1 MSNERINKILEL
13 QGKGWIVREIAEELS
28 CDMRTI
34 YRDLEKYKKSCHQN
48 VGDKIL
54 SGGNVMS
61 VSSNPVMTQNN
72 DVMTRKMDVMTGE
85 KHVMTNF
92 RDNILYLPLQG
103 EGDKNVM
110 TKKTNVMTYE
120 SKGKSKSRKKAMKK
134 IKESS
139 EVNVWDVSLSFFIK
153 FIIVSVVIM
162 STTFSNVQL
171 MKMDISLKDCPTWLI
186 ALSCGILEVS
196 VCVIRSINFSKS
208 CHWAIYGIKILYR
221 EALCLGIIAFLV
233 YGSSRGVATENAE
246 LKIKTEGLLQKI
258 SLEQSKIKRYSSQI
272 KTLSQTE
279 NDRKKNKWLIL
290 RYDKGLSEAE
300 NSLKGLNDQK
310 MNLGSLEGHSGNE
323 KAIFFLKLL
332 SLLIISY
339 IAPSIKRDFG
349 GFRIMVIDRVMNGLY
364 RLFSEVQT
372 KNDKKEVSA

>member
-1 MSNERINKILEL
+1 MSGERINKILEL
-13 QGKGWIVREIAEELS
+13 QEKGWTVEEIARELT
-28 CDMRTI
+28 CTERTV

-48 VGDKIL
+48 VSDIIL

-61 VSSNPVMTQNN
+61 VSSGSVMTQKI
-72 DVMTRKMDVMTGE
+72 DVMTKDTTVMTSIE
-85 KHVMTNF
+85 
-92 RDNILYLPLQG
+92 DNILYLPVLK
-103 EGDKNVM
+103 EGGKNVM
-110 TKKTNVMTYE
+110 TEKTNVMTYE
-120 SKGKSKSRKKAMKK
+120 STGKSKSRKKAMKK
-134 IKESS
+134 IKESN

-153 FIIVSVVIM
+153 LIIVSVVIM

-208 CHWAIYGIKILYR
+208 CHWAIHGIKILYR

-279 NDRKKNKWLIL
+279 SDRKKNKWLIL

-310 MNLGSLEGHSGNE
+310 MNLGSLEGHSGSE

-339 IAPSIKRDFG
+339 IAPSVKRDFG
-349 GFRIMVIDRVMNGLY
+349 GFRIMVIDRVINGLY

>member
-48 VGDKIL
+48 VSDKIL

-61 VSSNPVMTQNN
+61 VSSSSVMTREI
-72 DVMTRKMDVMTGE
+72 DVMTENKNVMTSTE
-85 KHVMTNF
+85 NNV
-92 RDNILYLPLQG
+92 LYLPVLKK
-103 EGDKNVM
+103 GDKNVM
-110 TKKTNVMTYE
+110 AKKTNVMTE
-120 SKGKSKSRKKAMKK
+120 KLTGKSKSRKKAMKK

-153 FIIVSVVIM
+153 IIIVSVVIM

-196 VCVIRSINFSKS
+196 VCVIRSIELNKN
-208 CHWAIYGIKILYR
+208 CYWLIYWGKIFYR
-221 EALCLGIIAFLV
+221 EILCFGVIAFLV
-233 YGSSRGVATENAE
+233 YGSSRGVATENAD

-258 SLEQSKIKRYSSQI
+258 SLEQSKVKRYSSQI
-272 KTLSQTE
+272 KALSQTE
-279 NDRKKNKWLIL
+279 GDRKKNKWLIL
-290 RYDKGLSEAE
+290 RYDKGLSKAE
-300 NSLKGLNDQK
+300 SSLRRLNDQK
-310 MNLGSLEGHSGNE
+310 MNLGSLEGHSSNE
-323 KAIFFLKLL
+323 KAIFYLKLL

-339 IAPSIKRDFG
+339 IAPGLKKDFKI
-349 GFRIMVIDRVMNGLY
+349 FRALVIDRIVGGISGLISDIQVK
-364 RLFSEVQT
+364 R
-372 KNDKKEVSA
+372 DKKEVVIS